1 MRAMATETAP
11 HPNARPLEGEGERL
25 GPFVVGEDHA
35 GLRLDKFLPA
45 ASGLS
50 RSRIK
55 QLIDEGRVHGPKAR
69 AAARVEAGEAYW
81 IVLPPPAPLGLVPE
95 PIPLDVLYEDEHIL
109 VLNKP
114 AGIVVHPSA
123 GHASGTLVNALLHH
137 CRGKLPGIGGVARPG
152 IVHRL
157 DRDTSGAMVVAKS
170 EAAMARLVAMFAR
183 HEIRREYL
191 AWCRGE
197 VRAHRFRI
205 EAPIGRDPKN
215 RKRMAVVAHGRQ
227 AITEGVVERELPPIA
242 RLRLRL
248 HTGRTHQV
256 RVHLAH
262 LRLPVLGDP
271 VYARAFRPPK
281 HLPEPLRAAI
291 AALRRQALHAEV
303 LGLRHPIT
311 GEEMLF
317 RAPLPPELA
326 RLNTALE
333 QALAACA

>member
-1 MRAMATETAP
+1 MPARAVAVETAASP
-11 HPNARPLEGEGERL
+11 DARPPEGERL
-25 GPFVVGEDHA
+25 GPFVVGA
-35 GLRLDKFLPA
+35 GQAGQRLDKFLPA

-55 QLIDEGRVHGPKAR
+55 QLIDEGRVFGPKLR
-69 AAARVEAGEAYW
+69 AAARVEAGEAYR
-81 IVLPPPAPLGLVPE
+81 IELPPPAPLGLAPE
-95 PIPLDVLYEDEHIL
+95 PIALDILHEDEHIL

-137 CRGKLPGIGGVARPG
+137 CKGRLPGIGGVERPG

-183 HEIRREYL
+183 HDIRREYL

-197 VRAHRFRI
+197 VRRQRFRI
-205 EAPIGRDPKN
+205 EAPIGRDPRN
-215 RKRMAVVAHGRQ
+215 RKRMAVVERGRH
-227 AITEGVVERELPPIA
+227 AITDAAVERVLPPLA

-248 HTGRTHQV
+248 FTGRTHQV

-262 LRLPVLGDP
+262 VRLPVLGDP
-271 VYARAFRPPK
+271 VYARAFRPPR
-281 HLPEPLRAAI
+281 HLPEPLRAAVG
-291 AALRRQALHAEV
+291 ALRRQALHAEI
-303 LGLRHPIT
+303 LGFRHPVT
-311 GEEMLF
+311 GEELLF

-326 RLNTALE
+326 RLDAALE
-333 QALAACA
+333 EAVAHGA